1 MVNYCKTTI
10 SEMDVLALTPDKH
23 CLDTALHIKQGVDAL
38 APGYA
43 KLSSDPASVAS
54 DADAARKAERRV
66 EKA

>member
-43 KLSSDPASVAS
+43 KLSSDPAS
-54 DADAARKAERRV
+54 DADAARKTERRV